1 MTALQPPAGFIDSPH
16 PPVAGPGRLVSR
28 IEEITINRPLAE
40 VIAHTETVAL
50 ADWID
55 RSGALPGVVGT
66 FMLAGDRFDAPG
78 SRHMVFLTDGT
89 TVVEQVLETS
99 RAGAGYRFRYVVWN
113 YVTAA
118 ARPLLYG
125 LGDFQY
131 TDTGDGRTHVRW
143 TYSFELR
150 RDRFPG
156 FLGPLGGWLLKATF
170 LNGPYAAWMR
180 GSLARTRAIAEGRAA

>member
-1 MTALQPPAGFIDSPH
+1 MTMFQLPAGFIDTPH
-16 PPVAGPGRLVSR
+16 PPVAGPERLVSHV
-28 IEEITINRPLAE
+28 EEVTIDRPLAE

-55 RSGALPGVVGT
+55 GSGSLPGVTGT
-66 FMLAGDRFDAPG
+66 RLLSGDRFDAPG

-89 TVVEQVLETS
+89 TIVEQVLEKT
-99 RAGAGYRFRYVVWN
+99 RTEGAYRFRYVVWN

-131 TDTGDGRTHVRW
+131 TDAGAGRTRVRW

-156 FLGPLGGWLLKATF
+156 FLGSLGGWLLKTTF
-170 LNGPYAAWMR
+170 LNDPYAAWMR
-180 GSLARTRAIAEGRAA
+180 GSLARTKALAEGR